1 MYEIMLDINKSK
13 FGEEDYQTKS
23 INEVLNVL
31 DKRINTTENVPGA
44 VGNFSMTNATDI
56 GLEYARLYTEFET
69 FSKVKAFLIPTLEKT
84 RLDLNKNINNL
95 FVVDQAIPA
104 DKKDRPK
111 RSLIVVG
118 AIFGGFILSIF
129 FIIVFHRTKNLL
141 KQIKQYN

>member
-1 MYEIMLDINKSK
+1 
-13 FGEEDYQTKS
+13 
-23 INEVLNVL
+23 
-31 DKRINTTENVPGA
+31 
-44 VGNFSMTNATDI
+44 MTNATDI